1 MIFKEILNIGSNE
14 IELTTQSQ
22 LSKKTISE
30 IQFLIDFF
38 SKELNHNIKE
48 SSAWKFNNGQIRIP
62 IYVKPEFIQYFKF
75 VYKIFSNHPDTFEPF
90 SISFFKIDYVSFDNN
105 SEYIIKNTDFK
116 FDTSF
121 FRLNFIVQYIAEY
134 LKEKKFDTFL
144 IQWDEKY
151 IAFGNYDWEVLP
163 GGHKYI
169 LNNSSAIFFHY
180 SPSGFESHKFGAIQN
195 ELSESDALVLGQD
208 LSELKVLTPQI
219 NYLNTKTD
227 LSKFSY
233 ENNIKVVFLD

>member
-116 FDTSF
+116 
-121 FRLNFIVQYIAEY
+121 
-134 LKEKKFDTFL
+134 
-144 IQWDEKY
+144 
-151 IAFGNYDWEVLP
+151 
-163 GGHKYI
+163 
-169 LNNSSAIFFHY
+169 
-180 SPSGFESHKFGAIQN
+180 
-195 ELSESDALVLGQD
+195 LV
-208 LSELKVLTPQI
+208 SIT
-219 NYLNTKTD
+219 
-227 LSKFSY
+227 
-233 ENNIKVVFLD
+233 